1 MSLRQLSSRIEL
13 SFWQVVINLL
23 STSDIVQK
31 LIRRFYLDFLPYLAA
46 INKQID
52 RQLIIRWT
60 AIGLGFGFVLGCI
73 LSLFWIPPRH
83 LIWVCKKIPYPN
95 SNGNS
100 LILSWSNIWAG
111 RSRSQKAVRR
121 IRSYGM
127 DQSKPHLLIEPSRE
141 CLPNQKNKM
150 QLSYSQRQWTLKEG
164 IWISSI

>member
-73 LSLFWIPPRH
+73 LSLF
-83 LIWVCKKIPYPN
+83 
-95 SNGNS
+95 
-100 LILSWSNIWAG
+100 
-111 RSRSQKAVRR
+111 
-121 IRSYGM
+121 
-127 DQSKPHLLIEPSRE
+127 
-141 CLPNQKNKM
+141 
-150 QLSYSQRQWTLKEG
+150 
-164 IWISSI
+164 